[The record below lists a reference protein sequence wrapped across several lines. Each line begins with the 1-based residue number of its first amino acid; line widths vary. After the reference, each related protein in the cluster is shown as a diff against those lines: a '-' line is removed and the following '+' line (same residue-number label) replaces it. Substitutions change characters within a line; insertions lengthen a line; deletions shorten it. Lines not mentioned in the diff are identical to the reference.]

1 MSPEELA
8 ELIESPDASAAD
20 CLLHLSSILS
30 ERADALD
37 IGHAALEAL
46 ATGVAEPSIPALVHH
61 LFDEQKF
68 TGDVDTY
75 HAEQNSFLDRVLERR
90 IGMPIT
96 LAAVV
101 VEVGARIGLDLHLIG
116 MPGHVVVGVAGD
128 GSRFIDAFAGTEL
141 DLSGLQRRFEA
152 MFGRGIAVP
161 PQSLA
166 PIDTTSIVNRVCNNL
181 TRTWAVNANNK
192 LNRLLDVRVA
202 LPSAPTER
210 RLLIDIAEARGRFDL
225 AARLREE
232 IDPNDP
238 NIETLWAKLN

>member
-8 ELIESPDASAAD
+8 AILESPDASTAE

-37 IGHAALEAL
+37 VGRTALEAL
-46 ATGVAEPSIPALVHH
+46 AAGVAEPSIPALVHH
-61 LFDEQKF
+61 LFDEANF
-68 TGDVDTY
+68 AGDVDAY
-75 HAEQNSFLDRVLERR
+75 HAEENSFLDRVLERR

-96 LAAVV
+96 LAVVV

-116 MPGHVVVGVAGD
+116 MPGHVLVGVAGD
-128 GSRFIDAFAGTEL
+128 DSRFIDAFAGAEL
-141 DLSGLQRRFEA
+141 DRAGVQQRFDA
-152 MFGRGIAVP
+152 VFGRGTPMP

-166 PIDTTSIVNRVCNNL
+166 PIDTVSIINRVCNNL
-181 TRTWAVNANNK
+181 TRTWAVQANVK

-202 LPSAPTER
+202 LPSAPAER

-225 AARLREE
+225 AAKIREE

-238 NIETLWAKLN
+238 NIKILWAKLN